1 MRAEWLRYFIF
12 EKTPR
17 NHSKDIWCS
26 ARLKEDFHSSN
37 LHIYVHIFIESC
49 SGTTESTTGADV
61 SFIITSDI
69 NTTVS
74 SPNASLIAQTTPPQE
89 EASTTLTTE
98 ETTLNTTVD
107 DAILTTTGMYI
118 ILVII

>member
-1 MRAEWLRYFIF
+1 MLDLRNIF
-12 EKTPR
+12 TVPTY
-17 NHSKDIWCS
+17 
-26 ARLKEDFHSSN
+26 
-37 LHIYVHIFIESC
+37 IYVHIFIESC
-49 SGTTESTTGADV
+49 SGTTESTTGVDV
-61 SFIITSDI
+61 SFIVTSDI

-74 SPNASLIAQTTPPQE
+74 SPNASLIEQTTQPQE

-107 DAILTTTGMYI
+107 DAILTTAGMYI